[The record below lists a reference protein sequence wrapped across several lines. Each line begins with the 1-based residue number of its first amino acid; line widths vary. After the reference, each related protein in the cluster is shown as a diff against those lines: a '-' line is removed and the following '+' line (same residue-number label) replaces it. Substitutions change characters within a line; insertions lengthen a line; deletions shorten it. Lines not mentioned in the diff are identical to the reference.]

1 VKPPAAR
8 PKPPRKLPAWLERA
22 RRLILQPGQELTV
35 IAGEFTT
42 AGPIFGKYLLVMAA
56 LGPVASTVGGAV
68 FGERGSIPLVPTVP
82 TSAGDAVQ
90 AGVLQYVLNLVGVYV
105 LALAIAAISG
115 AIGGQKNRVQA
126 LKVAAYGSTPYWLAG
141 VVAVFPKLAPIGLLC
156 GLYSIRLFA
165 LGLGLV
171 MKVPRD
177 KIAAATLLTSI
188 AAALIGLLVGAILT
202 QVFIS

>member
-1 VKPPAAR
+1 MKPPAAR

-22 RRLILQPGQELTV
+22 RRLILQPSQELTV

-42 AGPIFGKYLLVMAA
+42 PGPIFGKYVLVMAA
-56 LGPVASTVGGAV
+56 IGPVASTVGGVV
-68 FGERGSIPLVPTVP
+68 FSERGSLPVLGTVP
-82 TSAGDAVQ
+82 MSAGDAVQ
-90 AGVLQYVLNLVGVYV
+90 SGVLEYVLNLVGVYV
-105 LALAIAAISG
+105 FALAIAAIAG

-141 VVAVFPKLAPIGLLC
+141 VFAVFPKLEPIGMLV

-165 LGLGLV
+165 LSLSSV

-188 AAALIGLLVGAILT
+188 AALLIALIVSSILT
-202 QVFIS
+202 RVFIA